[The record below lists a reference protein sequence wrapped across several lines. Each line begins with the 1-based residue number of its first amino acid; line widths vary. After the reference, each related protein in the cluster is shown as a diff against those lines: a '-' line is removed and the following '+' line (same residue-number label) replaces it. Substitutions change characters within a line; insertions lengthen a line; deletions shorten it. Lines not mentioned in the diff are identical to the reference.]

1 MRVKRL
7 AESTNIEYRFNAS
20 VYSCTFVIGI
30 SLAKPHIF
38 FISGLGA
45 DHRAFDRIK
54 LDGYEQT
61 HLPWI
66 VPEWKDT
73 MNSYARKMAET
84 ILKAENPVVI
94 GLSLGGML
102 ASEMTTFI
110 PHLQVILVSSIKSHE
125 ERSNILKLGRVFPVQ
140 SLMPPNT
147 MKRFTFMWEMS
158 QKNRLKGDTGHMVQM
173 FKDQDDKFLR
183 WAIVN
188 APKWRGKGDESR
200 ITHIHGTMDRMFPFR
215 RIKNPITVQGGTHM
229 MVYLKGD
236 EITEIIKKELKRID
250 GVV

>member
-1 MRVKRL
+1 MPR
-7 AESTNIEYRFNAS
+7 
-20 VYSCTFVIGI
+20 
-30 SLAKPHIF
+30 PHIF

-54 LDGYEQT
+54 LDDYEQT

-66 VPEWKDT
+66 IPEWKDT
-73 MNSYARKMAET
+73 MNSYAKKMAEP

-125 ERSNILKLGRVFPVQ
+125 ERSNILKLGRVFPIQ
-140 SLMPPNT
+140 NLMPPNT
-147 MKRFTFMWEMS
+147 LHRFSVFWEIA
-158 QKNRLKGDTGHMVQM
+158 QRKRLKGDTKHMTQM
-173 FKDQDDKFLR
+173 FKEQNDTFLR

-200 ITHIHGTMDRMFPFR
+200 IAHIHGTMDRMFPFR
-215 RIKNPITVQGGTHM
+215 RIKNPIPVEGGTHL
-229 MVYLKGD
+229 MVYVNGEEVTKL
-236 EITEIIKKELKRID
+236 IKQELNRIED
-250 GVV
+250 V

>member
-1 MRVKRL
+1 MQNSFL
-7 AESTNIEYRFNAS
+7 AKSRI
-20 VYSCTFVIGI
+20 FVSFGRIKTI
-30 SLAKPHIF
+30 FLSKPHIF

-66 VPEWKDT
+66 VPEWKDNMHT
-73 MNSYARKMAET
+73 YARKMAEP
-84 ILKAENPVVI
+84 IMNAENPVVI

-110 PHLQVILVSSIKSHE
+110 PQLRVILVSSIKSHE
-125 ERSNILKLGRVFPVQ
+125 ERSNILKLGRAFPIQ
-140 SLMPPNT
+140 HLMPPNT
-147 MKRFTFMWEMS
+147 MQRFTFMWELA
-158 QKNRLKGDTGHMVQM
+158 QKKRLQGDGKHMVEM
-173 FKDQDDKFLR
+173 FKDQNDKFMR

-200 ITHIHGTMDRMFPFR
+200 IAHIHGTLDRMFPFR
-215 RIKNPITVQGGTHM
+215 RIKNAIPVHGGTHL
-229 MVYLKGD
+229 MVYVKG
-236 EITEIIKKELKRID
+236 EEVTRLILQELNRIE
-250 GVV
+250 GVQ

>member
-1 MRVKRL
+1 M
-7 AESTNIEYRFNAS
+7 
-20 VYSCTFVIGI
+20 
-30 SLAKPHIF
+30 AKPHIF

-66 VPEWKDT
+66 EPEWKDS
-73 MNSYARKMAET
+73 MHSYARKMAEP
-84 ILKAENPVVI
+84 ILKVENPVVI

-102 ASEMTTFI
+102 ASEMTTFV
-110 PHLQVILVSSIKSHE
+110 PDMHAILVSSIKSYE
-125 ERSNILKLGRVFPVQ
+125 ERSTILKLGRLFPIQ
-140 SLMPPNT
+140 GLMLPNT
-147 MKRFTFMWEMS
+147 MHRFTSFWEMA
-158 QKNRLKGDTGHMVQM
+158 QKKRLKGDTKHMTQM

-183 WAIVN
+183 WAILH

-200 ITHIHGTMDRMFPFR
+200 IAHIHGTMDRMFPFR
-215 RIKNPITVQGGTHM
+215 RIKNAIPVHGGTHL
-229 MVYLKGD
+229 MVYVKGQ
-236 EITEIIKKELKRID
+236 EVTELIKKELKRIE